1 MAKFVVRRLGWMVL
15 VLLVVSLV
23 TFIFMHAVPGGPF
36 TLEKPLPPATLEQL
50 KMKYGLH
57 LSLPEQYLNYMSGI
71 LLPVFTHGEGGAGDA
86 ALEHQYLINIPLPLG
101 DNLHFR
107 WMDFGP
113 SYKSTT
119 RTVNDIFRENL
130 PLSVQLGLQASIFA
144 MALGIPLGVVAAL
157 RRNTMVDYTGMGIAI
172 FGVSVPV
179 IISAPILQYVI
190 GVQLGWL
197 PLTGWGK
204 LSQMILPVIT
214 LGFSQSAVIARIT
227 RASMLQVLNEDYV
240 RTARAKGLRERRV
253 VIGHVMK
260 NALIPVVTVLGPM
273 LAFLVTGSFI
283 VETIFAIP
291 GMGRFFVI
299 ALFGRDYSVIM
310 GAILLLA
317 TLVVIANTLVDVA
330 YAWLDPRIRYD

>member
-1 MAKFVVRRLGWMVL
+1 MAKFIVRRLSWMVL
-15 VLLVVSLV
+15 VLLVVSMI

-36 TLEKPLPPATLEQL
+36 TLEKPLPPATLQQL

-71 LLPVFTHGEGGAGDA
+71 VIPDITKGEINPKTRSD
-86 ALEHQYLINIPLPLG
+86 YLINIPLPFT
-101 DNLHFR
+101 DNLIFR

-130 PLSVQLGLQASIFA
+130 PLSAQLGMQAAIFA
-144 MALGIPLGVVAAL
+144 IALGIPLGVIAAL
-157 RRNTMVDYTGMGIAI
+157 RRNTYYDYTGMGIAI

-190 GVQLGWL
+190 GVQLRWL

-204 LSQMILPVIT
+204 PSQMILPVIT

-240 RTARAKGLRERRV
+240 RTAHAKGLRERRV
-253 VIGHVMK
+253 VVGHVLK
-260 NALIPVVTVLGPM
+260 NALIPIVTVLGPM
-273 LAFLVTGSFI
+273 LAFLATGSFI

-291 GMGRFFVI
+291 GLGRIFVI
-299 ALFGRDYSVIM
+299 SLFGRDYSVIM
-310 GAILLLA
+310 GGILLLA
-317 TLVVIANTLVDVA
+317 TLVVSANTMVDIA